1 MAEDKKKT
9 AEDAKVEKTKTRKAM
24 TTTKKVKVIGKEQ
37 YINAETGEVEVMNV
51 VSVEDRDFNFHKLWL
66 GHILNSI
73 DLIGNQKTRLAFWI
87 LDNLDSEN
95 KLIYTYE
102 QIRKETG
109 ISSKTIA
116 DTFKALASSNFL
128 KKKQSGVW
136 IVNPDFIYKGS
147 RNGRLNVLIQYRDA
161 VREEAVKAKAKA
173 DKAESET
180 TSDTST
186 TESTDTA
193 TSDTTVADTEVTE
206 EIKMSA

>member
-116 DTFKALASSNFL
+116 DTFKALATSNFL

-173 DKAESET
+173 DKAEAET

-186 TESTDTA
+186 TESTET
-193 TSDTTVADTEVTE
+193 TTTVADTENTEVTE

>member
-1 MAEDKKKT
+1 MKMAEDKKKT
-9 AEDAKVEKTKTRKAM
+9 AEETKVDKTHKTM

-37 YINAETGEVEVMNV
+37 YINAETGEVEVMDV
-51 VSVEDRDFNFHKLWL
+51 VSVEARDFNFHKLWL

-116 DTFKALASSNFL
+116 DTFKALATSNFL

-161 VREEAVKAKAKA
+161 VREEAVKAKAKEE
-173 DKAESET
+173 KQAEST
-180 TSDTST
+180 V

-193 TSDTTVADTEVTE
+193 TSTVTPADTE

>member
-1 MAEDKKKT
+1 MKMAEDKKKT
-9 AEDAKVEKTKTRKAM
+9 AEDVKVEKAKTRKAM

-136 IVNPDFIYKGS
+136 IVNPDFIYKGYS
-147 RNGRLNVLIQYRDA
+147 AKVRKTMTTDMKMPQPIYQVVLDGNFEKYPGYGRLLRRKQ
-161 VREEAVKAKAKA
+161 REYENQEQSF
-173 DKAESET
+173 AEMP
-180 TSDTST
+180 
-186 TESTDTA
+186 A
-193 TSDTTVADTEVTE
+193 
-206 EIKMSA
+206 SAGIAAR